1 MNYHLVELH
10 KLLLFDLS
18 GEYLIMISKGFTLVE
33 LLVVIAIIGILAAI
47 GIPAYQGFTTSA
59 KINSAEASIKI
70 MQRFISAEIAKC
82 NQGIDLPGGTYGT
95 LSWSTLACSTN
106 RNSLTAYNFH
116 LYFDNYIESVF
127 KNTWNQ
133 NARDWVIGGAITG
146 GSSKYGYAEVMPA
159 NSNGSTNNNGTHLR
173 LSINVGHKNGLN
185 DVIRT
190 VLIPLND

>member
-1 MNYHLVELH
+1 MKITN
-10 KLLLFDLS
+10 
-18 GEYLIMISKGFTLVE
+18 GFTLVE

-47 GIPAYQGFTTSA
+47 GIPAYQGYTTTA

-70 MQRFISAEIAKC
+70 MGRFITAEIAKC
-82 NQGIDLPGGTYGT
+82 NQGIDLPGGTYNN

-106 RNSLTAYNFH
+106 KSSLKAYDFH
-116 LYFDNYIESVF
+116 IYFDNYLESIF

-133 NARDWVIGGAITG
+133 NAKDWIIGGAITG

-173 LSINVGHKNGLN
+173 LSINVGHKNGTT

-190 VLIPLND
+190 ELIPISD

>member
-1 MNYHLVELH
+1 MNYHLY
-10 KLLLFDLS
+10 KLQKYFFFNLNGD
-18 GEYLIMISKGFTLVE
+18 YLIMLSRGFTLVE
-33 LLVVIAIIGILAAI
+33 LLVVIAIIGVLAAV
-47 GIPAYQGFTTSA
+47 GIPAYQGYTTSA
-59 KINSAEASIKI
+59 KINSAEVSIKI
-70 MQRFISAEIAKC
+70 MQRFITAEIAKC
-82 NQGIDLPGGTYGT
+82 NLGVDLPGGIHGS

-116 LYFDNYIESVF
+116 LYFDNYLESVF

-173 LSINVGHKNGLN
+173 LSINVGHKNGSS